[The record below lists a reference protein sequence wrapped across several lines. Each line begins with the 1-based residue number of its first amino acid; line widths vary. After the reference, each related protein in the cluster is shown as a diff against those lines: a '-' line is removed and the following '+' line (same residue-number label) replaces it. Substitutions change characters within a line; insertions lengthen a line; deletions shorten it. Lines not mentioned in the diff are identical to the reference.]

1 MAGEQLLHDLQQH
14 RLGRLGEADGHNG
27 RWKGQLLFQALAAL
41 RLGGLQGEERRGG
54 GVERGVERGKRE
66 EGEGLSVEGER
77 RGGMMEEG

>member
-41 RLGGLQGEERRGG
+41 RLGGLQGERRGG
-54 GVERGVERGKRE
+54 EGKRE
-66 EGEGLSVEGER
+66 G
-77 RGGMMEEG
+77 